1 LIGTLFDTDKAKG
14 GKGMFSFI
22 ARNAVQ
28 KIVTLFFVS
37 VVSFLI
43 IHLAPGSPSQ
53 VDPMN
58 PKFTPEMV
66 ERFRAEF
73 NLDKPLYLQ
82 YLFFYKDLF
91 TGATVSWKD
100 NVPVLKK
107 IWQRFLNSLPLFI
120 VGTILT
126 WTLSFPVGIRSALA
140 RGGIYDRT
148 ATFLAYFLI
157 SIPGFFFAYILIIFV
172 VTRMHVPVIG
182 METFGIG
189 SASLLTTIMDRIWHL
204 LIPSVLGATG
214 GIAVLSRY
222 VRSQMLEV
230 EGQDYVRTAR
240 AKGLPADQVHYKH
253 ALRNALLP
261 FVTMFGLILPGLIG
275 GSVIIESIF
284 SWPGMGRMAY
294 EAILARDY
302 PVILTVNFISAVLV
316 LAGTFLSDVLYM
328 VVDPRIRL

>member
-1 LIGTLFDTDKAKG
+1 ML
-14 GKGMFSFI
+14 SFI
-22 ARNAVQ
+22 GRSIIQ
-28 KIVTLFFVS
+28 KIITLFFVS

-43 IHLAPGSPSQ
+43 IHLAPGKPSQ

-58 PKFTPEMV
+58 PKFTPELV
-66 ERFRAEF
+66 ERFKKEF
-73 NLDKPLYLQ
+73 HLDKPLYAQDL
-82 YLFFYKDLF
+82 LFYRGLL
-91 TGATVSWKD
+91 TGKTVSWKD
-100 NVPVLKK
+100 NRSVLEK
-107 IWQRFLNSLPLFI
+107 IWERFLNSLPLFI

-126 WTLSFPVGIRSALA
+126 WTLSFPIGIRSAIS
-140 RGGIYDRT
+140 RGGFYDRS
-148 ATFLAYFLI
+148 ATFFSYLLI

-172 VTRMHVPVIG
+172 VTRFHVPVIG

-189 SASLLTTIMDRIWHL
+189 TASWLHLIMDRIWHL
-204 LIPSVLGATG
+204 LLPSVLGATAG
-214 GIAVLSRY
+214 VAVLSRY
-222 VRSQMLEV
+222 VRGQMLEV
-230 EGQDYVRTAR
+230 EGQDYVRTAK
-240 AKGLPADQVHYKH
+240 AKGLPPEQVHYKH

-302 PVILTVNFISAVLV
+302 PIILTVNFISAVLV
-316 LAGTFLSDVLYM
+316 LAGTFISDLLYL

>member
-1 LIGTLFDTDKAKG
+1 ML
-14 GKGMFSFI
+14 SFI
-22 ARNAVQ
+22 GRSLIQ
-28 KIVTLFFVS
+28 KTITLFFVS

-43 IHLAPGSPSQ
+43 IHLAPGEPSQ
-53 VDPMN
+53 VDPLN

-66 ERFRAEF
+66 ERFQKAFHLDRA
-73 NLDKPLYLQ
+73 LHVQ
-82 YLFFYKDLF
+82 YLYFYRDFF
-91 TGATVSWKD
+91 TGKTVSWKD
-100 NVPVLKK
+100 NQSVVVK
-107 IWQRFLNSLPLFI
+107 IWERFLNSLPLFI
-120 VGTILT
+120 VGTIIT
-126 WTLSFPVGIRSALA
+126 WTLSFPVGIRAA
-140 RGGIYDRT
+140 IFRGGLYDRST
-148 ATFLAYFLI
+148 TFFSYLLI

-172 VTRMHVPVIG
+172 VNHFHVPVIG
-182 METFGIG
+182 METFGLG
-189 SASLLTTIMDRIWHL
+189 EASWWHVVMDRVWHL
-204 LIPSVLGATG
+204 LLPSVLGATG

-230 EGQDYVRTAR
+230 EGQDYIRTAR
-240 AKGLPADQVHYKH
+240 AKGLPPDQVHYKH

-316 LAGTFLSDVLYM
+316 LAGTFVSDLLYL

>member
-1 LIGTLFDTDKAKG
+1 ML
-14 GKGMFSFI
+14 SFI
-22 ARNAVQ
+22 GRSSVQ
-28 KIVTLFFVS
+28 KLVTLFFVS
-37 VVSFLI
+37 IVSFLI
-43 IHLAPGSPSQ
+43 IHLAPGEPSQ
-53 VDPMN
+53 VDPLN

-66 ERFRAEF
+66 ERFRKAF
-73 NLDKPLYLQ
+73 HLDQPLYTQ
-82 YLFFYKDLF
+82 YLYFYRDLF
-91 TGATVSWKD
+91 TGQTISWKD
-100 NVPVLKK
+100 NQPALKK
-107 IWQRFLNSLPLFI
+107 IWERFLNSLPLFI

-126 WTLSFPVGIRSALA
+126 WTISFPVGIRSSIQ
-140 RGGIYDRT
+140 RGGLYDRS

-172 VTRMHVPVIG
+172 VANFHVPVIG
-182 METFGIG
+182 METFGAGGTSWIQM
-189 SASLLTTIMDRIWHL
+189 IMDRTWHL
-204 LIPSVLGATG
+204 LLPSILGATG
-214 GIAVLSRY
+214 GIAILSRY

-240 AKGLPADQVHYKH
+240 AKGLPAEQVHYKH

-261 FVTMFGLILPGLIG
+261 FVTMFGMILPGLIG

-302 PVILTVNFISAVLV
+302 PVILTVNFVSAVLV
-316 LAGTFLSDVLYM
+316 LAGTFISDLLYM

>member
-1 LIGTLFDTDKAKG
+1 MI
-14 GKGMFSFI
+14 SFI
-22 ARNAVQ
+22 GRSVIQ

-43 IHLAPGSPSQ
+43 IHLAPGEPSQ

-66 ERFRAEF
+66 ERFRRQF
-73 NLDKPLYLQ
+73 HLDKPLYKQ
-82 YLFFYKDLF
+82 YLLFYKDLI
-91 TGATVSWKD
+91 TGRTVSWKD
-100 NVPVLKK
+100 NQAVLKK
-107 IWQRFLNSLPLFI
+107 IWDRFLNSLPLFV

-126 WTLSFPVGIRSALA
+126 WTLSFPVGIHSAIR
-140 RGGIYDRT
+140 RGSLFDRGS
-148 ATFLAYFLI
+148 TFVAYFLI
-157 SIPGFFFAYILIIFV
+157 SIPGFFFAYLLIILV
-172 VTRMHVPVIG
+172 VTNLQVPVIG
-182 METFGIG
+182 MQTFGMG
-189 SASLLTTIMDRIWHL
+189 DASPVHLVMNRIWHL
-204 LIPSVLGATG
+204 LLPSILGATG
-214 GIAVLSRY
+214 GIAILSRY

-230 EGQDYVRTAR
+230 EGQDYIRTAR
-240 AKGLPADQVHYKH
+240 AKGLPPDDVHYRH

-316 LAGTFLSDVLYM
+316 LIGTFISDLLYM

>member
-1 LIGTLFDTDKAKG
+1 ML
-14 GKGMFSFI
+14 SFI
-22 ARNAVQ
+22 GRSIIQ
-28 KIVTLFFVS
+28 KVITLFFVS

-43 IHLAPGSPSQ
+43 IHLAPGKPSQ

-58 PKFTPEMV
+58 PKFTPELV
-66 ERFRAEF
+66 ERFNKEF
-73 NLDKPLYLQ
+73 HLDKPLYTQ
-82 YLFFYKDLF
+82 YLLFYKDLL
-91 TGATVSWKD
+91 TGKTVSWKD
-100 NVPVLKK
+100 NRSVLAK
-107 IWQRFLNSLPLFI
+107 IWERFLNSLPLFI

-126 WTLSFPVGIRSALA
+126 WTLSFPIGIRSAIS
-140 RGGIYDRT
+140 RGGFYDRS
-148 ATFLAYFLI
+148 ATFFSYLLI

-172 VTRMHVPVIG
+172 VTRFHVPVIG

-189 SASLLTTIMDRIWHL
+189 TASWLHLIMDRIWHL
-204 LIPSVLGATG
+204 LLPSVLGATA
-214 GIAVLSRY
+214 GIAGLSRY
-222 VRSQMLEV
+222 VRGQMLEV
-230 EGQDYVRTAR
+230 EGQDYVRTAK
-240 AKGLPADQVHYKH
+240 AKGLPPEQVHYKH

-302 PVILTVNFISAVLV
+302 PIILTVNFISAVLV
-316 LAGTFLSDVLYM
+316 LAGTFISDLLYL

>member
-1 LIGTLFDTDKAKG
+1 MI
-14 GKGMFSFI
+14 SFI
-22 ARNAVQ
+22 GRSVIQ

-43 IHLAPGSPSQ
+43 IHLAPGEPSQ

-66 ERFRAEF
+66 ERFRQQF
-73 NLDKPLYLQ
+73 HLDKPLYVQ
-82 YLFFYKDLF
+82 YLLFYKDLF
-91 TGATVSWKD
+91 TGKTVSWKD
-100 NVPVLKK
+100 NQSVLKK
-107 IWQRFLNSLPLFI
+107 IWDRFLNILPLFV
-120 VGTILT
+120 VGTLLT
-126 WTLSFPVGIRSALA
+126 WTLSFPVGIRAA
-140 RGGIYDRT
+140 IRRGSLFDQGS
-148 ATFLAYFLI
+148 TFVAYFLI
-157 SIPGFFFAYILIIFV
+157 SIPGFFFAYLLIILV
-172 VTRMHVPVIG
+172 VMHFQVPVIG
-182 METFGIG
+182 MQTFGMG
-189 SASLLTTIMDRIWHL
+189 DSSPVHMIMDRIWHL
-204 LIPSVLGATG
+204 LLPSILGATG

-230 EGQDYVRTAR
+230 GGQDYIRTAR
-240 AKGLPADQVHYKH
+240 AKGLPPDEVNYHH

-316 LAGTFLSDVLYM
+316 LIGTFISDLLYM